1 MENAALA
8 PAPPAPPAAPAPPAP
23 APAPPAVAGDVED
36 EQVAVANA
44 TTIAYLA
51 AERGFPM
58 PLTGYADM
66 PGTEELGR
74 WLCLVRGGA
83 YRTNPELRSTLAA
96 ILLSGGVSPEIV
108 RRGRR
113 AE

>member
-1 MENAALA
+1 MEDAPPPALA
-8 PAPPAPPAAPAPPAP
+8 PAPPAPPA
-23 APAPPAVAGDVED
+23 PAPPAVVLAGDEED
-36 EQVAVANA
+36 ELAAIETA
-44 TTIAYLA
+44 ATIAYLA
-51 AERGFPM
+51 VMRGFPM
-58 PLTGYADM
+58 PLTGYVDM

-83 YRTNPELRSTLAA
+83 YRANPAFRRKLAA

-108 RRGRR
+108 RRGRA